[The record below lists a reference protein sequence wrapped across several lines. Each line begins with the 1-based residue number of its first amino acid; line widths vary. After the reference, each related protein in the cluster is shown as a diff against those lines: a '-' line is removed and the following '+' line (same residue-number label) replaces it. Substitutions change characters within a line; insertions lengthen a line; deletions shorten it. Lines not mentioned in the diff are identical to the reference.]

1 MIRTLSLLVLWSII
15 TILPVY
21 GVTGTATSTS
31 VAQQAAGTTA
41 KPDFRYPKTVAAN
54 AEKQLQTALR
64 NKDGRQTVDALV
76 RYALAKGSISRENFP
91 DIIRMIEKTID
102 KEKQADVRALLYHLE
117 ARLYSNYAATSGVD
131 LNERQNPAET
141 LPEDVSE
148 WSGKQFN
155 DKINELTELSFAPAD
170 ELGRYG
176 LDRYT
181 DLIISD
187 ETGRKFCPVLLDF
200 LFLHGIDMLAEENRG
215 RYLGQW
221 ADIHAQDSVPLMFV
235 LSQMIEYSESHP
247 GDSVIHKIL
256 ALSTGPRPDTETLRE
271 KLYNRFQNFEESGYI
286 LNHFPETDQY
296 LDTFKKYA
304 EHFPKSI
311 FANAIRNKIGSIE
324 AQNVQISYPRTIGS
338 ADSCEITLS
347 TRNVNRIRISV
358 YKVPETYYQ
367 TGKNYASFS
376 IGQLRNI
383 SSREIF
389 VDGEM
394 PFDKRD
400 IKVRLQPLPYGRYL
414 ITATATDS
422 KAGSTRQK
430 YSLYDL
436 MAVSDL
442 QLFSVSNQD
451 STIKVFAVDAQT
463 GKPAENVTVTI
474 RKQNT
479 STIVGTQ
486 KTDHEGRI
494 LLPAPSA
501 GQNLSHDYM
510 FLTLGASFQEDRHG
524 LPFDI
529 SRSSWNQN
537 RPAQQ
542 ISVFTD
548 LNIYRPGEIIRYT
561 ALVYELGTQTKQLQT
576 GKEVVA
582 RFLDTNNKEIAADTL
597 VTDSY
602 GQIAGS
608 FSIPTDR
615 MNGLF
620 SIRFQTEGK
629 TVHHHSV
636 HVSEYKTPTFL
647 VDLSSV
653 PPVFTSEA
661 PVTVSGTVRT
671 YSGLPLAG
679 QAVQLTLQRHT
690 WYYRMYGG
698 QSGTLLNDTT
708 VTTDADGNFQFTYPQ
723 KLFGYNSTDPH
734 PRPLP
739 FSTFTLAASSTD
751 AAGETQEAQARF
763 SFGRKRGLQLPGSLT
778 FINDRAITLPLTFQS
793 SDLTEKQAACSYQL
807 RPANDTLQL
816 VDSGN
821 FRSDLPTVDFSRLPS
836 GEYLLQVE
844 ITGDTLAEKAE
855 THLILYKESDRRSPV
870 NSAMWIPECGRR
882 VSAHGKATMTL
893 GTSTPESHIYFTAS
907 GRNRVLQEGWLHYT
921 PGLHTLQFQVPDETE
936 EILTVR
942 LHCIHAGQILE
953 ESVRFPSPHNADSLT
968 IRILSFRDRLVPG
981 TQEQWSFRLIGK
993 QGKARCGSMLLEM
1006 YNQALD
1012 ELSANGWQFHPEYQ
1026 QTNPSRFRSQYAGQT
1041 YGYYNYRTPWKQ
1053 TDGIQLPELN
1063 LYNRGFFS
1071 YYTGGRRNMYA
1082 TRLYKSAAMA
1092 VTEDCLE
1099 ACDEEEEGASPLM
1112 QDLATADNGE
1122 MMVAEAK
1129 LYGAGNGMTTGAIE
1143 TEEAPMPAPDAQ
1155 ALQSRLKDIRLRT
1168 EEVKVAL
1175 WQPRLHSDSTGTIIL
1190 TFDVPD
1196 YSTTW
1201 IMQAVAF
1208 TESLAATRLTRQIVT
1223 QKPLMVQPTL
1233 PRFLRSGD
1241 RATLT
1246 ASIRNATDSLLTADI
1261 LIELFNPRNDQL
1273 MAIRTLQKEIAAQ
1286 GTVTADI
1293 QWSIPDTLPYIGFRI
1308 KAGNRYFGDGEQQMI
1323 PILPNVSPVTE
1334 TTPFYLAAG
1343 DTSAAVILPKFPK
1356 EARITLEYCNNPVWY
1371 CVTALPTILCD
1382 HHTTTSAIIRN
1393 LFALTLAEGTARIH
1407 PEIREAIGYW
1417 KANNDRDSTLTSA
1430 LSRLG
1435 DLKIGT
1441 LLASP
1446 WIGDAERQTLRMSKL
1461 DELLDSTANARQREI
1476 LITRL
1481 KELQNNDG
1489 GFVWFRHPGS
1499 TSSLYTTQEV
1509 LQYIGELQQSGNPLK
1524 DNTLQEM
1531 TSRALQYYDRE
1542 TVKRYEEMK
1551 KHLSKNTIHG
1561 KSSEVDFSSF
1571 RTFAYIR
1578 SLFPEHPLQ
1587 GTAKTIGKKT
1597 VDHLKRHWGELS
1609 LTDKAY
1615 AALTL
1620 HRNGETREAG
1630 NITESLRQYSTTA
1643 TDGSIYWDQLS
1654 QGAYRK
1660 SGNIQA
1666 TALLLRA
1673 FRETGARSEITD
1685 RIRQWLLLE
1694 KQTTDWGN
1702 SAAAAEA
1709 VHAIL
1714 SSGTQWLGMETAA
1727 ITLNGESVDFTQTEK
1742 YLGYVRKTIS
1752 LPQKD
1757 GNVLRISRPNNAPAW
1772 GSVYCQYAAPMK
1784 NVKPAGTGHLS
1795 VEKELYVYKKN
1806 GELARAKSLH
1816 KGDKV
1821 QVRCII
1827 KNARDLEYVTLHDE
1841 RGACLEPTDQRSG
1854 YKAQDGI
1861 FYYMETKDEATRI
1874 FFNRLPKGTHLISY
1888 DLHVTAPGTYQAGIA
1903 TVQCQYAPSET
1914 AHSAG
1919 FTVDVK
1925 P

>member
-1 MIRTLSLLVLWSII
+1 MIRILSLLILWSII
-15 TILPVY
+15 TFLPVC
-21 GVTGTATSTS
+21 GVTVTASS
-31 VAQQAAGTTA
+31 APAARPTVQVTG
-41 KPDFRYPKTVAAN
+41 KPDFRYPQTVAAN

-91 DIIRMIEKTID
+91 EIVKMIEKTID
-102 KEKQADVRALLYHLE
+102 KEKQPDVRALLYHLE
-117 ARLYSNYAATSGVD
+117 ARLYSNYAATSDVD
-131 LNERQNPAET
+131 LDERKNPAGT
-141 LPEDVSE
+141 LPEEVSE
-148 WSGKQFN
+148 WSKKQFN
-155 DKINELTELSFAPAD
+155 DKINGLTELSFASAD
-170 ELGRYG
+170 ELGQYALNRYA
-176 LDRYT
+176 

-187 ETGRKFCPVLLDF
+187 ETGRKFSPALLDF
-200 LFLHGIDMLAEENRG
+200 LFLHGIGMLTEENRG
-215 RYLGQW
+215 RYLSQW

-235 LSQMIEYSESHP
+235 LSQMIENQEFHP
-247 GDSVIHKIL
+247 GDAAARKIL
-256 ALSTGPRPDTETLRE
+256 ASPANPRTDTETLRE
-271 KLYNRFQNFEESGYI
+271 ELYNRFQNLEESGYV
-286 LNHFPETDQY
+286 LNYFPEADPH
-296 LDTFKKYA
+296 LDTFRNYV
-304 EHFPKSI
+304 ERFPKSV

-324 AQNVQISYPRTIGS
+324 AQNVQISYPRSIGS

-358 YKVPETYYQ
+358 YKVPESYYQ
-367 TGKNYASFS
+367 NGKSHANFS
-376 IGQLRNI
+376 IGQLRNV
-383 SSREIF
+383 SSREIS

-400 IKVRLQPLPYGRYL
+400 IRVRLQPLPYGRYL
-414 ITATATDS
+414 ITATAADG
-422 KAGSTRQK
+422 KAGSARQK

-436 MAVSDL
+436 VAVSDL

-451 STIKVFAVDAQT
+451 STIQIFAVDAQT
-463 GKPAENVTVTI
+463 GKPVENVTVTI

-479 STIVGTQ
+479 STVIGTR
-486 KTDHEGRI
+486 KTDREGRI

-501 GQNLSHDYM
+501 GQSQSHDYM
-510 FLTLGASFQEDRHG
+510 FQTLGASLQEDRHG
-524 LPFDI
+524 LPFDV
-529 SRSSWNQN
+529 SYPSWNQN
-537 RPAQQ
+537 WPAQQ

-548 LNIYRPGEIIRYT
+548 LSIYRPGETVHYT

-576 GKEVVA
+576 DKEVIA
-582 RFLDTNNKEIAADTL
+582 RFLDTNNKEIAADTI

-608 FSIPTDR
+608 FTIPTDR

-620 SIRFQTEGK
+620 SIRFLTEGK

-647 VDLSSV
+647 VDLSEL

-679 QAVQLTLQRHT
+679 QTVQLTLQRHT
-690 WYYRMYGG
+690 WYYRMYGR

-708 VTTDADGNFQFTYPQ
+708 VTTDANGNFRFTYPQ
-723 KLFGYNSTDPH
+723 ELFDSHSADTR

-739 FSTFTLAASSTD
+739 FSTFTLTASSTD
-751 AAGETQEAQARF
+751 TAGETQETQARF

-778 FINDRAITLPLTFQS
+778 FINDKAITLPLTFQS
-793 SDLTEKQAACSYQL
+793 SDPTEKQAACNYRL
-807 RPANDTLQL
+807 RPASDTLQL
-816 VDSGN
+816 ADSGN
-821 FRSDLPTVDFSRLPS
+821 FSSDRSTVDFSRLPS

-855 THLILYKESDRRSPV
+855 TRLILYKETDRWSPV
-870 NSAMWIPECGRR
+870 DSAMWIPECGRR
-882 VSAHGKATMTL
+882 VSARGEASMTL

-921 PGLHTLQFQVPDETE
+921 PGLHTLKFQVPDETE

-942 LHCIHAGQILE
+942 LHCVHAGQNLE
-953 ESVRFPSPHNADSLT
+953 ESVRFSSPHNADSLT
-968 IRILSFRDRLVPG
+968 IQILSFRDRLVPG
-981 TQEQWSFRLIGK
+981 TREQWSFRIVGK

-1012 ELSANGWQFHPEYQ
+1012 DLSANGWQFHPEYRE
-1026 QTNPSRFRSQYAGQT
+1026 TSPSRFRSLYAGQT

-1053 TDGIQLPELN
+1053 TDGILLPELN

-1071 YYTGGRRNMYA
+1071 YYTGLRRNMHA
-1082 TRLYKSAAMA
+1082 TRLYKSAALA
-1092 VTEDCLE
+1092 VTEDCIE
-1099 ACDEEEEGASPLM
+1099 ACEEEETDASPLM
-1112 QDLATADNGE
+1112 QDLAAADNGKTT
-1122 MMVAEAK
+1122 VAETL
-1129 LYGAGNGMTTGAIE
+1129 LYGAGNAMTTGAVV

-1175 WQPRLHSDSTGTIIL
+1175 WQPRLHSDSTGGIML

-1208 TESLAATRLTRQIVT
+1208 TESLAAARLTRQIVT
-1223 QKPLMVQPTL
+1223 QKPLMVQPSL

-1246 ASIRNATDSLLTADI
+1246 ASIRNATDSLLAADI
-1261 LIELFNPRNDQL
+1261 LIELFNPRNDRI
-1273 MAIRTLQKEIAAQ
+1273 MAVRTLQKEIAAQ

-1308 KAGNRYFGDGEQQMI
+1308 KAGNRHFGDGEQQMI
-1323 PILPNVSPVTE
+1323 PILPHVSPVVE

-1343 DTSAAVILPKFPK
+1343 DTSATVILPEFPK
-1356 EARITLEYCNNPVWY
+1356 EARVTFEYCNNPTWY
-1371 CVTALPTILCD
+1371 CVTALPTLLCE
-1382 HHTTTSAIIRN
+1382 HHTTTSTIIRN
-1393 LFALTLAEGTARIH
+1393 LFTLTLAEGTARIH
-1407 PEIREAIGYW
+1407 PGIREAIGYW
-1417 KANNDRDSTLTSA
+1417 KANNSRDSTLTSA

-1461 DELLDSTANARQREI
+1461 DELFDSTANARLREI

-1509 LQYIGELQQSGNPLK
+1509 LLYIGELQQAGYPVK
-1524 DNTLQEM
+1524 DKTLQEM
-1531 TSRALQYYDRE
+1531 TGRALQYYDRE

-1551 KHLSKNTIHG
+1551 KHLSENTTHG
-1561 KSSEVDFSSF
+1561 KAAEVDFSSF
-1571 RTFAYIR
+1571 KTFAYIR
-1578 SLFPEHPLQ
+1578 TLFPGHPLQ

-1630 NITESLRQYSTTA
+1630 NIAESLRQYSTTA
-1643 TDGSIYWDQLS
+1643 ADGSMYWDQPAL
-1654 QGAYRK
+1654 GTFRR
-1660 SGNIQA
+1660 SGNVQA
-1666 TALLLRA
+1666 TALLLRT

-1709 VHAIL
+1709 VHALL
-1714 SSGTQWLGMETAA
+1714 SSGTQWLGTGTAV
-1727 ITLNGESVDFTQTEK
+1727 ITLNGESVDLSESEK

-1752 LPQKD
+1752 LPRKS
-1757 GNVLRISRPNNAPAW
+1757 GSVLRVSRPNDAPAW
-1772 GSVYCQYAAPMK
+1772 GSVYCQYTAPMK
-1784 NVKPAGTGHLS
+1784 YVKPAGTGHLS

-1827 KNARDLEYVTLHDE
+1827 KNTRDLEYVTLHDE
-1841 RGACLEPTDQRSG
+1841 RGACLEPADQLSG

-1861 FYYMETKDEATRI
+1861 FYYMETKDEATRL
-1874 FFNRLPKGTHLISY
+1874 FFNRLPRGTHLISY

-1919 FTVDVK
+1919 LTVDVK